1 MIFAASACSASSGSP
16 TTDAGFVAR
25 YDLSQQAL
33 PFPTDLWRNSA
44 TNSLALPTSG
54 VGITSAEADV
64 FGQLNAHNDGFSTVS
79 RAQIDFSAAVDAS
92 TVTDETVQVWQLT
105 PTPSRET
112 DAHAAL
118 ASNGTQVIIE
128 APLVGW
134 SRGATYAVFVIGG
147 ENGVHASNGAAAT
160 CDRDFCALRGT
171 APLPD
176 AAQENLRANLAPA
189 FTLANT
195 AGIEQDD
202 LAAVW
207 TFTTT
212 QHIELAI
219 DRASDRL
226 PLPIATRINPQ
237 TQLVEWPTTAPIA
250 NPTALDLATAE
261 AKQHL
266 TNYDGFST
274 SANLRFS
281 FTGPIDASTVT
292 SSSVQLWQLSD
303 PPMQV
308 SATTTV
314 IAAGSDNNAG
324 AEVVIAPTA
333 GALLPHAR
341 YVVLVTDDV
350 RDGDGQT
357 VLAMPGATMMRS
369 HELVFANAHSTV
381 RCIGDDDAQRFDLAR
396 AMMNVLPAAHGSNV
410 LAAWPFQTL
419 DVQARLTRL
428 AATAATLQTD
438 ATPTVLGTQSAA
450 DALLAFPLG
459 IGSLGSVR
467 KVVTGTIM
475 SPEYLDPIT
484 HGWTTT
490 ETPTPI
496 AFTATVPSGIT
507 AATPVPVMIFGHGVM
522 TDSSFVLAIGDAL
535 ASRGIAS
542 VAIDLPY
549 HGTRTVCVPGG
560 PISLVEPQTG
570 DVTSLDPC
578 QLGSTCADDGQCVD
592 KNGNGNNLALWPVL
606 NYPVASGAEFLD
618 VDHLGFTEDHFD
630 QATVDLGAL
639 ANSLRVG
646 DWRYVFGTAV
656 DTSQILYSGESL
668 GGILG
673 ATFLTTAPDIKRA
686 VLNVPGANL
695 LGIFQ
700 DSTLLGPQITGL
712 YTRLGVTKGSADA
725 ERYLDLAHWVMD
737 AADPQTVGPAT
748 GARALLL
755 QMATLDIIIP
765 NVYTELL
772 QTVTGAPRRDYVGE
786 HGFLVIPVEPA
797 YIPGV
802 TDLANFLDGTLTP

>member
-1 MIFAASACSASSGSP
+1 MALALGSACTATSGTSP
-16 TTDAGFVAR
+16 TDSGFVAR
-25 YDLSQQAL
+25 FDLSQQQL
-33 PFPTDLWRNSA
+33 PFPTDLWRDSA
-44 TNSLALPTSG
+44 TNSLKLPTSG
-54 VGITSAEADV
+54 AGITSAEADV
-64 FGQLNAHNDGFSTVS
+64 FGQLNAHNDGFSTAT
-79 RAQIDFSAAVDAS
+79 RAQIEFSAAVDPAS
-92 TVTDETVQVWQLT
+92 ITDDTVQIWRLT
-105 PTPSRET
+105 PTPARET
-112 DAHAAL
+112 DAHAVV
-118 ASNGTQVIIE
+118 ASDGVTVVID

-134 SRGATYAVFVIGG
+134 SRGDSYAVLVIGG
-147 ENGVHASNGAAAT
+147 EHGVHASNGTAAT

-171 APLPD
+171 TPLPD
-176 AAQENLRANLAPA
+176 AAQENLRTSLQPALA
-189 FTLANT
+189 LAGHSGIAT
-195 AGIEQDD
+195 AD

-219 DRASDRL
+219 DRASNRL
-226 PLPIATRINPQ
+226 PLPIQTRINPH
-237 TQLVEWPTTAPIA
+237 TNLVEWPTAAAIA

-261 AKQHL
+261 AQQHL
-266 TNYDGFST
+266 TGYDGFAT
-274 SANLRFS
+274 TGNLRFS

-292 SSSVQLWQLSD
+292 TSSVQLWQLSD
-303 PPMQV
+303 PAKQV
-308 SATTTV
+308 ATTVSV

-324 AEVVIAPTA
+324 AEVVIAPSD

-350 RDGDGQT
+350 RDEGGEKM
-357 VLAMPGATMMRS
+357 LAMPGAMLMRA
-369 HELVFANAHSTV
+369 HDLLFANQHSTV

-396 AMMNVLPAAHGSNV
+396 AMMNVMPAARGPHV

-419 DVQARLTRL
+419 DVQARLTKF
-428 AATAATLQTD
+428 ANTAATLHTD
-438 ATPTVLGTQSAA
+438 PTPTVLGSQSAA
-450 DALLAFPLG
+450 AALLAFPLG
-459 IGSLGSVR
+459 VGSLGSVR
-467 KVVTGTIM
+467 QVVTGTIM
-475 SPEYLDPIT
+475 APEYLDPIT
-484 HGWTTT
+484 HGWTAML
-490 ETPTPI
+490 TPI

-507 AATPVPVMIFGHGVM
+507 SAAPVPVMIFGHGVM

-535 ASRGIAS
+535 AARGIAS

-560 PISLVEPQTG
+560 PISLVNPQTG

-578 QLGSTCADDGQCVD
+578 QLGSTCAANGQCID
-592 KNGNGNNLALWPVL
+592 KNGNGDNFALWPVL

-618 VDHLGFTEDHFD
+618 VDHLGYTEDHFD
-630 QATVDLGAL
+630 QAMIDTGAL
-639 ANSLRVG
+639 ANSLRTG
-646 DWRYVFGTAV
+646 DWRYVFGTNV

-668 GGILG
+668 GAILG

-712 YTRLGVTKGSADA
+712 YARLGVTKGSPDAD
-725 ERYLDLAHWVMD
+725 RYLDLAHWVMD

-765 NVYTELL
+765 NAYCELL
-772 QTVTGAPRRDYVGE
+772 QAVTGAPRRDYVGE